1 MGNRLSKIATRTG
14 DEGRTGLGDGSRV
27 DKDSHRVE
35 AFGDVDELNSVVGRV
50 LVHDLPE
57 EVRRVLALVQ
67 HELFD
72 LGAELAVPGHQALP
86 DASVERL
93 DVELESFNADL
104 PPLEEFILPGG
115 GPATADCHI
124 ARTVCRRAE
133 RRLVAVNHHE
143 ALRPSSLAYVNRL
156 SDLLFVLCRV
166 CLHVT
171 RTARKSS
178 GSRPTSA
185 AETACVCRFS
195 GAVSTA
201 PSCA

>member
-35 AFGDVDELNSVVGRV
+35 AFGDVDELNSVIGRV
-50 LVHDLPE
+50 LVHELPE
-57 EVRRVLALVQ
+57 DVRGSLARVQ

-72 LGAELAVPGHQALP
+72 LGAELAVPGYQALP
-86 DASVERL
+86 EASVERL
-93 DVELESFNADL
+93 DVELEGFNDEL

-143 ALRPSSLAYVNRL
+143 ALRPSSLAYINRL
-156 SDLLFVLCRV
+156 SDLLFVFCRV
-166 CLHVT
+166 L
-171 RTARKSS
+171 ARHENGSEVLWQPAARREAS
-178 GSRPTSA
+178 G
-185 AETACVCRFS
+185 
-195 GAVSTA
+195 G
-201 PSCA
+201 

>member
-1 MGNRLSKIATRTG
+1 MGNRLSKIVTRTG

-35 AFGDVDELNSVVGRV
+35 AFGDVDELNSVIGRV
-50 LVHDLPE
+50 LVHELPE
-57 EVRRVLALVQ
+57 DVRRSLSLIQ

-86 DASVERL
+86 EASVERL
-93 DVELESFNADL
+93 DVELEGFNDEL

-143 ALRPSSLAYVNRL
+143 ALRPSSLAYLNRL

-166 CLHVT
+166 L
-171 RTARKSS
+171 ARHENGSEVLWQPAARREAS
-178 GSRPTSA
+178 G
-185 AETACVCRFS
+185 
-195 GAVSTA
+195 G
-201 PSCA
+201 

>member
-35 AFGDVDELNSVVGRV
+35 AFGDVDELNSVIGRLLTHV
-50 LVHDLPE
+50 LPE
-57 EVRRVLALVQ
+57 EVRRSLALVQ

-93 DVELESFNADL
+93 DVELESFNDDL
-104 PPLEEFILPGG
+104 PALKEFILPGG
-115 GPATADCHI
+115 GPASADCHI

-133 RRLVAVNHHE
+133 RRLVALNHHE
-143 ALRPSSLAYVNRL
+143 ALRPGSLAYINRL

-166 CLHVT
+166 L
-171 RTARKSS
+171 ARHENGEEILWQPASQR
-178 GSRPTSA
+178 G
-185 AETACVCRFS
+185 
-195 GAVSTA
+195 
-201 PSCA
+201 